1 MHEFG
6 LKLANENQKLIEFL
20 LASHNKLTHVRLQL
34 VKLLPAHRTLGCY
47 LGLANLKDDPAIKAI
62 E

>member
-6 LKLANENQKLIEFL
+6 LKLAYQRQKLIEFL
-20 LASHNKLTHVRLQL
+20 LASHNKLAHERLQL